1 MSKSPRGSHRPQS
14 PQAPAQTAP
23 TTPGWLAARFWNLA
37 QAGTV
42 VVALCTLTVFVG
54 KGWWFLDLYSHF
66 CVQYL
71 ACLVL
76 AAAVFAMGRK
86 WRWTAAAGVFAAVN
100 LALVAPFYLG
110 HSADPGAT
118 PGIRVLSLN
127 VRGSNRETERVLRLV
142 EREKPDVLVLM
153 EVTHRWARELEPLR
167 AEYPHGPLSPLEGN
181 FGLAVLSRQEF
192 LACRP
197 VRLGRAELPSVL
209 CRLPVGDQV
218 VTLIATHPLPPVTGR
233 YARLRNQQLL
243 DAAALAAAQLG
254 PVAVVGD
261 LNITPWS
268 PWFRALLREGGL
280 SNARRGH
287 GLRPTWPAGRLPLRI
302 PIDHCLVSEGL
313 IPGDLRTGPPVG
325 SDHLPLIVDLAL
337 R

>member
-1 MSKSPRGSHRPQS
+1 M
-14 PQAPAQTAP
+14 
-23 TTPGWLAARFWNLA
+23 RFWNLA

-54 KGWWFLDLYSHF
+54 KAWGFLDLWSHF

-71 ACLVL
+71 ACLAL
-76 AAAVFAMGRK
+76 AAAVFAAGRK
-86 WRWTAAAGVFAAVN
+86 WRWTAGAGLFAAVN
-100 LALVAPFYLG
+100 LALVAPFLPG
-110 HSADPGAT
+110 HSADRGTTA
-118 PGIRVLSLN
+118 GIRVLSLN
-127 VRGSNRETERVLRLV
+127 VRGSNREIERVLRLV
-142 EREKPDVLVLM
+142 EREKPDVLILM
-153 EVTHRWARELEPLR
+153 EVTHRWARELEALR
-167 AEYPHGPLSPLEGN
+167 AEYPHGPLRPLEGN

-197 VRLGRAELPSVL
+197 VRLGRADLPSVL
-209 CRLPVGDQV
+209 CRVPVGDRV

-233 YARLRNQQLL
+233 YARLRNEQLL
-243 DAAALAAAQLG
+243 DAAALAAAEEG
-254 PVAVVGD
+254 PVALVGD

-268 PWFRALLREGGL
+268 AWFRALLRAGGL
-280 SNARRGH
+280 NNVRREH
-287 GLRPTWPAGRLPLRI
+287 GLRATWPVGCLPLRI

-313 IPGDLRTGPPVG
+313 IVHDLRTGASVG